1 MLPRCRVAHD
11 AGSSR
16 LGSCLLEYGSPA
28 RSLDGIL
35 GKEGELCWFWFGSA
49 PEHPVAAAPVMVVF
63 PDGGIVTVEE
73 HTEAQVAE
81 AQSAASIPPAPL
93 TALPWRLFVSV
104 WRTSGE
110 GRSSLLT
117 G

>member
-16 LGSCLLEYGSPA
+16 LGSCLLECGSPA

-81 AQSAASIPPAPL
+81 A
-93 TALPWRLFVSV
+93 
-104 WRTSGE
+104 
-110 GRSSLLT
+110 
-117 G
+117 